1 MIESPIFTP
10 CQIGPITL
18 RNRTIRSAAFENMA
32 VKNAPSEA
40 LFNYHTAVARGGI
53 GMTTVAYA
61 SVSRSGLSFN
71 GQLWLR
77 EEIVPELKKLTDAIH
92 AEGAKASIQIG
103 HCGNMTHRATCGCKP
118 LSPSGRFN
126 L

>member
-61 SVSRSGLSFN
+61 SVSRSGEWERSKIGRPSSVSTFFTAADKAGWVIKSF
-71 GQLWLR
+71 LAAW
-77 EEIVPELKKLTDAIH
+77 EKLF
-92 AEGAKASIQIG
+92 S
-103 HCGNMTHRATCGCKP
+103 
-118 LSPSGRFN
+118 S
-126 L
+126 